1 MFANYVDSI
10 LCVIGIYVIILNYV
24 IVCLIL
30 ISAFFIILI
39 NRTNMANH
47 SQHVKCVYKMNIIN
61 GILNFFLSFSSHL
74 SKAYSNK
81 VVVHFCIGS
90 FTEKR
95 ATGIT
100 YLSVIKQ
107 KIVL

>member
-1 MFANYVDSI
+1 
-10 LCVIGIYVIILNYV
+10 
-24 IVCLIL
+24 
-30 ISAFFIILI
+30 
-39 NRTNMANH
+39 MANH
-47 SQHVKCVYKMNIIN
+47 SQYVIYEPVYKKNISN
-61 GILNFFLSFSSHL
+61 VILNFVISFSSHL
-74 SKAYSNK
+74 SIAYSNK

>member
-1 MFANYVDSI
+1 
-10 LCVIGIYVIILNYV
+10 
-24 IVCLIL
+24 
-30 ISAFFIILI
+30 
-39 NRTNMANH
+39 MANH
-47 SQHVKCVYKMNIIN
+47 SQYVIYERLYKKYNQCHPQ
-61 GILNFFLSFSSHL
+61 FCPFFSSHL

-107 KIVL
+107 KIVP